1 MQLGTTSSA
10 AVDPL
15 EELGD
20 IAKVCHV
27 LIYSHDSHMH
37 TFQVASRQTF
47 SIRGMCN
54 TDKVAIVGDLL
65 VMAGVW
71 DVVPY

>member
-1 MQLGTTSSA
+1 VQLGTTSSA

-27 LIYSHDSHMH
+27 LIDSHYSYIH
-37 TFQVASRQTF
+37 TFQVANRQTF
-47 SIRGMCN
+47 SRRGMCN
-54 TDKVAIVGDLL
+54 TDEISHCGWVIY
-65 VMAGVW
+65 W
-71 DVVPY
+71 

>member
-1 MQLGTTSSA
+1 VQLGTTSSA

-20 IAKVCHV
+20 IAKVCDV

-37 TFQVASRQTF
+37 TFQAASRQTF

-54 TDKVAIVGDLL
+54 TDKISHCGWVIY
-65 VMAGVW
+65 W
-71 DVVPY
+71 